1 MNMTLSDVEF
11 ETRTIGPLVLT
22 TPCLHRLGL
31 REIINRLCPVA
42 EQADFDHGLVAELV
56 VQCRLTAPRA
66 LYDMPGWAAM
76 YDIAT
81 LYSDVDDAKQ
91 LNDDRVGRLLDAVD
105 VIAIDAPIVPAGT
118 PEHLSR
124 KCEHI
129 FSRGKFQRRCKPGM
143 SHVRGTGR
151 QLRTEGRRAADQITG
166 SATRIV
172 EAFPNT
178 FLGVILPEEAFPS
191 PPGRFRKFNWLYE
204 QWMERGLFRQIVAA
218 AHLPPEVTVRCE
230 REPNRDVRA
239 ALICLITAAFVAAD
253 IAS

>member
-1 MNMTLSDVEF
+1 MHIVGLDIGFSERK
-11 ETRTIGPLVLT
+11 RTNALAIVRDGVLT
-22 TPCLHRLGL
+22 VP
-31 REIINRLCPVA
+31 
-42 EQADFDHGLVAELV
+42 ELMYPSE
-56 VQCRLTAPRA
+56 RDAA
-66 LYDMPGWAAM
+66 L
-76 YDIAT
+76 
-81 LYSDVDDAKQ
+81 
-91 LNDDRVGRLLDAVD
+91 RLLDAVD

-129 FSRGKFQRRCKPGM
+129 FSCGDFQRRCKPGM

-151 QLRTEGRRAADQITG
+151 QLRAEGRRAADQITG

-191 PPGRFRKFNWLYE
+191 PPGRSRKFNWLYE
-204 QWMERGLFRQIVAA
+204 QWIERELFRQIVAA
-218 AHLPPEVTVRCE
+218 AQLPPEVTVRCE

-239 ALICLITAAFVAAD
+239 ALICLITAAFVADDNYAAIGD
-253 IAS
+253 ETAGHFYLPPMKLWQMWALRSLPVHLSETSPC

>member
-42 EQADFDHGLVAELV
+42 EQADCDHGLVAELV

-91 LNDDRVGRLLDAVD
+91 LHDDRVGRLLDA
-105 VIAIDAPIVPAGT
+105 IYP
-118 PEHLSR
+118 
-124 KCEHI
+124 
-129 FSRGKFQRRCKPGM
+129 QRAMLWGE
-143 SHVRGTGR
+143 VVA
-151 QLRTEGRRAADQITG
+151 RAA
-166 SATRIV
+166 
-172 EAFPNT
+172 
-178 FLGVILPEEAFPS
+178 
-191 PPGRFRKFNWLYE
+191 
-204 QWMERGLFRQIVAA
+204 
-218 AHLPPEVTVRCE
+218 
-230 REPNRDVRA
+230 RA
-239 ALICLITAAFVAAD
+239 
-253 IAS
+253 